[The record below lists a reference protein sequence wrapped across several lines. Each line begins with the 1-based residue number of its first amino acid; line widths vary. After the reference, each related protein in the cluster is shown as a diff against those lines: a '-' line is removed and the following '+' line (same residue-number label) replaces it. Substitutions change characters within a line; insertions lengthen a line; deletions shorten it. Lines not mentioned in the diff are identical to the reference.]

1 MALLMLNTL
10 QTTRL
15 LNVFHTEN
23 YTKTW
28 NVKWCPLTSV
38 QMEIQ
43 HHSRSKADDFTSAS
57 CETDSMA
64 KADVWNQAL
73 NQHPL
78 GAGPPPG
85 VPAESTWLPGLPG
98 ERDTSLCPA
107 WHWRPGHAR
116 EAAQRWSTHSVPV
129 CCGVLWPGL
138 ARKTEQTGKL
148 QTTSAIQT
156 NRWKAA
162 RAKLGVIKKRHWL
175 RCKCSFCKQ
184 NPALQICLEFFKLL
198 WSKGRERS
206 KWWIHVEFHNE
217 VCKRLPKKLQLTQ
230 RKKKKDPHPVE
241 PTWT

>member
-38 QMEIQ
+38 RMEIQ

-73 NQHPL
+73 NQHPSVL
-78 GAGPPPG
+78 QGCQQRAHGCQDCQEKGTPLF
-85 VPAESTWLPGLPG
+85 VLPGTEDQATPEKLH
-98 ERDTSLCPA
+98 RDD
-107 WHWRPGHAR
+107 
-116 EAAQRWSTHSVPV
+116 QHSVPV
-129 CCGVLWPGL
+129 CCGVLWAGV

-156 NRWKAA
+156 NRWKAT

-184 NPALQICLEFFKLL
+184 NPALQIYLEFFKLR

-206 KWWIHVEFHNE
+206 KWWIHLEFHNE

>member
-38 QMEIQ
+38 RMEIQ

-116 EAAQRWSTHSVPV
+116 EAAQRWST
-129 CCGVLWPGL
+129 
-138 ARKTEQTGKL
+138 Q
-148 QTTSAIQT
+148 
-156 NRWKAA
+156 
-162 RAKLGVIKKRHWL
+162 
-175 RCKCSFCKQ
+175 CSC
-184 NPALQICLEFFKLL
+184 LL
-198 WSKGRERS
+198 WSALSRS
-206 KWWIHVEFHNE
+206 CQEDRTDRKATDNLSNPDKQMES
-217 VCKRLPKKLQLTQ
+217 CKSKTRSHKEETLAKM
-230 RKKKKDPHPVE
+230 
-241 PTWT
+241 